1 MYRDNCFIR
10 SGTYTARLK
19 VYIRNTWDWL
29 DVDLKKGDVDYIL
42 RRCKSRKECAPVLR
56 KRGKEWFL
64 DFAFEEKVKLSDS
77 QIQNRVIVAVD
88 LGLNNAC
95 TCSVMT
101 AEGTILDRKF
111 LSLPREQDSLNHAIN
126 RIKKAQ
132 QQGAKQ
138 TPRLWARAKGINDDI
153 AVKTATFIVD
163 TAILWSADVIVFEHL
178 DLSGKKKGAK
188 KQRLHHW
195 KAQYV
200 QSMVEQKA
208 HRLSMRISRVCAWGT
223 SKLAYDGSGMVER
236 GINGNYSICKF
247 QNGKIYNCDLS
258 ASYNIG
264 ARYFI
269 REILKSLPET
279 ARLETQAKVPEC
291 SKRTTCT
298 FSTLL
303 SLNAVLAA

>member
-1 MYRDNCFIR
+1 
-10 SGTYTARLK
+10 
-19 VYIRNTWDWL
+19 
-29 DVDLKKGDVDYIL
+29 VDLKKGDVDYIL
-42 RRCKSRKECAPVLR
+42 RRCKSRKGCAPVLR

-178 DLSGKKKGAK
+178 EIKGRIRGNQKQKLHMWKKDDI
-188 KQRLHHW
+188 QNRSEHL
-195 KAQYV
+195 
-200 QSMVEQKA
+200 A
-208 HRLSMRISRVCAWGT
+208 HRRGMRVSRICPWNT
-223 SKLAYDGSGMVER
+223 SSLAYDGSGKVKRDPE
-236 GINGNYSICKF
+236 NHSLCTF
-247 QNGKIYNCDLS
+247 ANGKRYNCDLS

-269 REILKSLPET
+269 REILKPLPAT
-279 ARLETQAKVPEC
+279 ARSLLEAEVPAVKRRTSCVHADLVQLAKALG
-291 SKRTTCT
+291 RI
-298 FSTLL
+298 
-303 SLNAVLAA
+303 AA